1 MLATLGSCISE
12 LVDPSKTAME
22 TFQLLPTNPLWD
34 YTISKQKKQS
44 TEYPLHF
51 LGSQRLSPLSDP
63 YLFPCQRH
71 QCAISALG
79 EARQQFL
86 QGFRS
91 KGHAGIAIL
100 TRKTSRR
107 LWRYN
112 KKIRSEIPFQQTR
125 KKSIIRHKNCKKM
138 NQVYAFFSGQKKKS
152 DVFRFGSSGLNSI
165 AIAWLCLQVVLF
177 PAVCCAF
184 VLWDLPIL
192 GIFKQQ

>member
-44 TEYPLHF
+44 TQYPLHF

-63 YLFPCQRH
+63 YLFLCQRH

-100 TRKTSRR
+100 TRKTTKKSVVRF
-107 LWRYN
+107 LFN
-112 KKIRSEIPFQQTR
+112 KNARNLLYATRIAKKWIKFMPFFGWKKNFRMFFASAPLDWIRSP
-125 KKSIIRHKNCKKM
+125 
-138 NQVYAFFSGQKKKS
+138 
-152 DVFRFGSSGLNSI
+152 
-165 AIAWLCLQVVLF
+165 
-177 PAVCCAF
+177 
-184 VLWDLPIL
+184 
-192 GIFKQQ
+192 